1 MKGKKLIL
9 TVMIMSLLFGDPLSA
24 SDQGEHLFY
33 VPHVVSYP
41 EFYPANHGYTVLWV
55 IAAQGDTNF
64 EIDQDGDG
72 FYEGQYTGLAAGAYE
87 TFIRSNWP
95 SPSGI
100 LSTGASVRSQQPL
113 QLVLRFGE
121 NHFGTYD
128 SGFLAASVL
137 PVDMWGD
144 TFVVPVSST
153 YLYIF
158 AASDTLVNIT
168 PPGQPTTTQTITGG
182 TNLKLANPTAGTTV
196 TAANPIYL
204 LGVNCQSDQNF
215 PWMYNVL
222 PVSLLGKDYYHDSTY
237 GEVDGSWTWPT
248 NPNLWVTAV
257 NDGTNV
263 YIDED
268 HDNIPEY
275 TYFLNGK
282 ESFNFPN
289 PVQGTHIWSDQNVY
303 VAYIENWASP
313 FRGKYGGAA
322 TEYIPTSSYGTDYAL
337 FKIIHGPNLLDTD
350 PHIFIIASENS
361 TQVDIDFG
369 WDGLDTANT
378 LNKGDTW
385 TVNWPVDKA
394 ITAHIQGDKGIQVI
408 FRTDFAHHDHPGVNV
423 AYTAIPL
430 YRQQLV
436 EAAVDIDPDTLN
448 RKSKGKWVTA
458 YIELP
463 DGFNV
468 GDIDINTV
476 AIAAVDEVTL
486 DEPLYAEMKPSS
498 SGDYDSDGIPDL
510 MVKFDRNKLINEL
523 TPGNREITLSGEL
536 TGGNIFQGS
545 DTIKVIH

>member
-9 TVMIMSLLFGDPLSA
+9 TVTMMFLLFSGPLRA
-24 SDQGEHLFY
+24 SNQAEHLYY

-41 EFYPANHGYTVLWV
+41 EFYPANHAYTNLWV
-55 IAAQGDTNF
+55 ISTRDGTNF

-72 FYEGQYTGLAAGAYE
+72 IYEGQFTGLPAGAYE
-87 TFIRSNWP
+87 LFSRRNWP
-95 SPSGI
+95 APYGI

-128 SGFLAASVL
+128 SGFLTASVL

-144 TFVVPVSST
+144 TFVVPANST

-182 TNLKLANPTAGTTV
+182 TNLKLANVSAGTTV
-196 TAANPIYL
+196 TADNSIYL

-222 PVSLLGKDYYHDSTY
+222 PESLLGKDYYHDSTY

-257 NDGTNV
+257 NDSTNV

-268 HDNIPEY
+268 KDNLPEY
-275 TYFLNGK
+275 TYYLNKG

-289 PVQGTHIWSDQNVY
+289 PVRDTHIWSDQNVY
-303 VAYIENWASP
+303 VVYVENWASP

-322 TEYIPTSSYGTDYAL
+322 SEYIPTSSYGTDYAL
-337 FKIIHGPNLLDTD
+337 FKIIHGPNLPDTD
-350 PHIFIIASENS
+350 PHIFIIAAENN
-361 TQVDIDFG
+361 THVDIDFG
-369 WDGLDTANT
+369 WDGIDTANT

-385 TVNWPVDKA
+385 AVNWPVGKP
-394 ITAHIQGDKGIQVI
+394 ITAQIQGDKGIQVI

-463 DGFNV
+463 QGFDV
-468 GDIDINTV
+468 GDIDIDTV
-476 AIAAVDEVTL
+476 AIVAVDEATL
-486 DEPLYAEMKPSS
+486 DDPLYAKLKPTSI
-498 SGDYDSDGIPDL
+498 GDYDSDGIPDL
-510 MVKFDRNKLINEL
+510 MVKFDRKDFIDAL
-523 TPGNREITLSGEL
+523 TPGNRLITLSGEL
-536 TGGNIFQGS
+536 TAGNTFQGN